1 MIGWVT
7 LAIAVGITPAIV
19 AAVLLRVDDWSRD
32 WTQNRASLDPAA
44 ERPGLRPVELDGTV
58 QEVVDR
64 IRRWT
69 ETDSKWAWI
78 SETSGEAQ
86 GERQQR
92 RIKLTRTTPLMRFV
106 DDIEVELSANP
117 ERKSVLVDA
126 TSQSRVGKGD
136 LGQNPRNL
144 IELTRALRGG

>member
-1 MIGWVT
+1 MIGWIT
-7 LAIAVGITPAIV
+7 LAIAVGITLAIV

-44 ERPGLRPVELDGTV
+44 ERPGLRPVELDGSV
-58 QEVVDR
+58 QEVADQ

-78 SETSGEAQ
+78 SETPTGAESDSD
-86 GERQQR
+86 QR

-106 DDIEVELSANP
+106 DDIQVELSPTP
-117 ERKSVLVDA
+117 ERDSVLVTA
-126 TSQSRVGKGD
+126 TSQSRIGKGD

-144 IELTRALRGG
+144 IELTTALRGG